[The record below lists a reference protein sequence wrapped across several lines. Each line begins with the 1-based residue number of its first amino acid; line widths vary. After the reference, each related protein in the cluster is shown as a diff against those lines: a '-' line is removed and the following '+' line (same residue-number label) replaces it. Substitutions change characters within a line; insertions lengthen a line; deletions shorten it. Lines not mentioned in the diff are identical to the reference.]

1 MKLKNNCLS
10 PKEKSWEENLW
21 AVDEQAEERFQR
33 ERAEWKKGL
42 SLVVIR

>member
-21 AVDEQAEERFQR
+21 AVDEQAEERIPER
-33 ERAEWKKGL
+33 ESRVEKEG
-42 SLVVIR
+42 